1 MKLLYTIQN
10 LVSRNE
16 NFSNLNV
23 ADKGTN
29 SNLIISYIISIVI
42 YVALILLLGKWI
54 WNNVLVRLV
63 SNVNKVKN
71 PIDLLWL
78 HLLFSILVGTL

>member
-1 MKLLYTIQN
+1 MKLFYTIQN
-10 LVSRNE
+10 LVSSNE
-16 NFSNLNV
+16 NFSNLNHDRNNT
-23 ADKGTN
+23 A
-29 SNLIISYIISIVI
+29 LIISYIISIVI
-42 YVALILLLGKWI
+42 YVALILLVGKWI

-78 HLLFSILVGTL
+78 HLLFSILFGTL

>member
-1 MKLLYTIQN
+1 MKLFYTIQN

-16 NFSNLNV
+16 KFSNLNDNGNNGNNT
-23 ADKGTN
+23 A
-29 SNLIISYIISIVI
+29 LISYIISIVI
-42 YVALILLLGKWI
+42 YVVLILLVGKWI

-78 HLLFSILVGTL
+78 HILFSILVGTL

>member
-1 MKLLYTIQN
+1 MKLFYTIQN

-16 NFSNLNV
+16 KFSNLN
-23 ADKGTN
+23 DNGNNKT
-29 SNLIISYIISIVI
+29 LIISYIISIVI
-42 YVALILLLGKWI
+42 YVALILLVGKWI

-78 HLLFSILVGTL
+78 HILFSILVGTL

>member
-16 NFSNLNV
+16 NFSNLNDNGNNK
-23 ADKGTN
+23 A
-29 SNLIISYIISIVI
+29 LIISYVISMVI
-42 YVALILLLGKWI
+42 YVALILLVGKWI
-54 WNNVLVRLV
+54 WNNVLVKLI

-71 PIDLLWL
+71 PVDLLWL
-78 HLLFSILVGTL
+78 HLLFSILFGTL

>member
-10 LVSRNE
+10 LVARNE
-16 NFSNLNV
+16 KFSNINV

-42 YVALILLLGKWI
+42 YVALISLVGKWI

>member
-1 MKLLYTIQN
+1 MKLFYAIQN

-16 NFSNLNV
+16 KFSNLNFT
-23 ADKGTN
+23 DKGDN
-29 SNLIISYIISIVI
+29 SNIIISYIISGVLYIV
-42 YVALILLLGKWI
+42 LLLLVGKWI

>member
-16 NFSNLNV
+16 NFSNLNDNGNNK
-23 ADKGTN
+23 A
-29 SNLIISYIISIVI
+29 LIISYVISMVI
-42 YVALILLLGKWI
+42 YVALILLVGKWI
-54 WNNVLVRLV
+54 WNNVLVKLV

-78 HLLFSILVGTL
+78 HLLFSILFGTL

>member
-16 NFSNLNV
+16 NFSNLNGDGNK
-23 ADKGTN
+23 A
-29 SNLIISYIISIVI
+29 LIISYVISMVI
-42 YVALILLLGKWI
+42 YVALILLVGKWI
-54 WNNVLVRLV
+54 WNNVLVKLI

-78 HLLFSILVGTL
+78 HLLFSILFGTL